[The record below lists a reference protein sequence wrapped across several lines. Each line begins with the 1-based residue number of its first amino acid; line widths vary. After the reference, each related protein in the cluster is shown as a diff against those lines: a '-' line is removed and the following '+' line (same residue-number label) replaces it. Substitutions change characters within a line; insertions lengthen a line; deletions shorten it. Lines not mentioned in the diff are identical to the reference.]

1 MEEADSGQAVVVSFD
16 WATVGENHEEVRLRL
31 IHCDAPESL
40 ECLLVDPGTEVR
52 AAASVDWLANLY
64 PFLVRKCY

>member
-1 MEEADSGQAVVVSFD
+1 MVKQWWFHLTGQP
-16 WATVGENHEEVRLRL
+16 WGEKHEEVRLRL

-52 AAASVDWLANLY
+52 AAASVDWLANLN